1 MAIVKEKYAGAKI
14 NLLYQLLQSDYED
27 GRPREYDIS
36 VDDLK
41 VVRRT
46 TDPEKFFTHEDFMS
60 GETKYITITLYEGTA
75 KRNTR
80 HVYYLKE
87 GGEEEKATLSGIEQ
101 TINEKLLAQRKQWDF
116 EQLQKENEELKEQV
130 EDQDDY
136 IEKLQSMLEEE
147 KQRKVSI
154 QDNWGKTL
162 SVAVEGFVRR
172 NPQMLNGIPL
182 IGQGLAGVIEQD
194 NKRQEQ
200 DTANG
205 GNNEKQEPQ
214 VSYKK
219 VSEEEMNSRD
229 LFTEDEK
236 KILAYHKNLQAVF
249 TPMQLA
255 TITQIIALF
264 SQEKQNIDVV
274 YEILTEDSGDESSDE
289 DTTKV
294 NI

>member
-1 MAIVKEKYAGAKI
+1 MAIVKEKYVGAKI

-46 TDPEKFFTHEDFMS
+46 IDPEKFFSHEDFIS
-60 GETKYITITLYEGTA
+60 GETKYVTITLYEGTS

-87 GGEEEKATLSGIEQ
+87 GAEEEKATLSGIGQ
-101 TINEKLLAQRKQWDF
+101 TINEKLLAQRRQWDF

-130 EDQDDY
+130 DDQDDY

-154 QDNWGKTL
+154 QDNWGKTI
-162 SVAVEGFVRR
+162 SVALEGFVRR
-172 NPQMLNGIPL
+172 NPQMLNGIPI
-182 IGQGLAGVIEQD
+182 IGQGLSGVIEQD
-194 NKRQEQ
+194 NKRLEQ
-200 DTANG
+200 DAANTSSK
-205 GNNEKQEPQ
+205 ESQEPH
-214 VSYKK
+214 VSFRK
-219 VSEEEMNSRD
+219 VSEEEMISRD
-229 LFTEDEK
+229 LFTDDEK
-236 KILAYHKNLQAVF
+236 KILVYHKNLQAVF
-249 TPMQLA
+249 TPTELA

-264 SQEKQNIDVV
+264 SQDKENIETV
-274 YEILTEDSGDESSDE
+274 YEMLTDESEEETSDE
-289 DTTKV
+289 HPTKA